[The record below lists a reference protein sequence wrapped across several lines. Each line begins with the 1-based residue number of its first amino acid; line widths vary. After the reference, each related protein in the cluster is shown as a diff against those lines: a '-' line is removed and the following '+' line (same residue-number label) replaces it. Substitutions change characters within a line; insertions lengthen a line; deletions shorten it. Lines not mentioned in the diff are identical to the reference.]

1 MIKNQY
7 INNELENLEK
17 EEEKLQKYERI
28 DFISMLASTFLGTM
42 AACTI
47 FILPPLGLATGAG
60 FGWFYYQRKKQSK
73 IKNQILN
80 RINQEKSHLK
90 KINPVIDSKLNKK
103 REKKLKKIKK
113 VIDSKLKKKK
123 KKKVEL
129 LKQLQK
135 EKEKKV
141 NRLSRISKISAMLTI
156 GGAIATVFV
165 PPLAIASAAGLAA
178 TILGGNLH
186 TRKHQE
192 NEVLKNRI
200 HNLET
205 DIDIVEIEKEELKK
219 SKEKQKQKKSNN
231 IKEKEN
237 TKNLEQEK
245 MVDEYISNLE
255 KTKEKEKGKVKVK
268 K

>member
-90 KINPVIDSKLNKK
+90 KINPVNDSKLNKK
-103 REKKLKKIKK
+103 RE
-113 VIDSKLKKKK
+113 
-123 KKKVEL
+123 KKVEL